1 VMAAHEQLAETTA
14 CIEFQELADSMD
26 DCFRD
31 KSKDDGPGKADS
43 LQFQSNL
50 LFKGD
55 DGNDRRRN
63 LLIEM
68 NPCRS
73 G

>member
-1 VMAAHEQLAETTA
+1 MTIEEADQKLKAKAAPVIAAHEQLAETTA

-43 LQFQSNL
+43 
-50 LFKGD
+50 
-55 DGNDRRRN
+55 
-63 LLIEM
+63 
-68 NPCRS
+68 
-73 G
+73 